1 MFCIKVL
8 RLENKYVSVLRSRMK
23 KIRLVLEEGLT
34 GMGKVGTSFIGW
46 RVA

>member
-23 KIRLVLEEGLT
+23 KIRLVLEGLT

-46 RVA
+46 RVD